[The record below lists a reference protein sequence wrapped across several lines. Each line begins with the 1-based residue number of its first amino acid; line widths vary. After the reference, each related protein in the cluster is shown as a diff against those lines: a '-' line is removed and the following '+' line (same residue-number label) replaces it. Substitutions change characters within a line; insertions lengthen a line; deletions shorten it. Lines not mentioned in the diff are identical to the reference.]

1 MSAYLPSAQRRQR
14 AAAPVGLVLYDG
26 DGAESDYD
34 YICNVSDDDVVER
47 DIDAEIEARERFA
60 QSVASVDRQRTPSQP
75 QSRQQSMSK
84 TMSQRMLSS
93 LQQNRLKNSRL
104 AASASSY
111 TVSATRALEEKHA
124 APPVSMTRS
133 ASNAASDVMDTPLS
147 RTSSSCTDRLE
158 ARISKSFLSRQESVG
173 TDTDEPHDMSAF
185 YSGRRTYPA
194 ESIKKSDPRLSDTG
208 PTPSAVESKMMALLA
223 KERATRNADAY
234 FAEEPI
240 PEREVLQPAKTAVN
254 SGVSFHFYGGSS
266 VRNPNAS
273 TRGPSLALTD
283 GSSAL
288 NDDLPRVSR
297 AVFMTERSQTQPAPA
312 PVITHATL
320 AKQLGDI
327 ESLVDGIESCM
338 PVATF
343 SSLAARVAGELE
355 LLRDSTKTIRSTGT
369 TMILEEV
376 GRQQTQTE
384 TAFALR
390 RLVTRAVAVHKRIDE
405 LIVAVRQMVV

>member
-1 MSAYLPSAQRRQR
+1 M
-14 AAAPVGLVLYDG
+14 LYDG

-60 QSVASVDRQRTPSQP
+60 QSVASVDRQRTPSQS
-75 QSRQQSMSK
+75 QSRPQPQPMTK

-93 LQQNRLKNSRL
+93 LQQSRLKNSRL
-104 AASASSY
+104 AASASSF
-111 TVSATRALEEKHA
+111 TASATRAIEEKHA

-133 ASNAASDVMDTPLS
+133 ASNAASDSLDTPLS

-173 TDTDEPHDMSAF
+173 TDTDEPHDMSVF

-194 ESIKKSDPRLSDTG
+194 ESIKKGDPRLSDTG
-208 PTPSAVESKMMALLA
+208 PAPSAVESKMMALLA

-240 PEREVLQPAKTAVN
+240 PEREVLQPAKAAGN

-266 VRNPNAS
+266 MRNPNTS
-273 TRGPSLALTD
+273 TREPSLALTD

-288 NDDLPRVSR
+288 TDDLPRVSR
-297 AVFMTERSQTQPAPA
+297 AVFMPERSQAQSAPA
-312 PVITHATL
+312 SVITHATL

-327 ESLVDGIESCM
+327 ESLVDGIEGCM
-338 PVATF
+338 SVAAF

-405 LIVAVRQMVV
+405 LIVTVRQLAV

>member
-1 MSAYLPSAQRRQR
+1 MPMMLTVFC
-14 AAAPVGLVLYDG
+14 AAAASLIRSVSNPV
-26 DGAESDYD
+26 
-34 YICNVSDDDVVER
+34 
-47 DIDAEIEARERFA
+47 
-60 QSVASVDRQRTPSQP
+60 T
-75 QSRQQSMSK
+75 
-84 TMSQRMLSS
+84 
-93 LQQNRLKNSRL
+93 
-104 AASASSY
+104 
-111 TVSATRALEEKHA
+111 
-124 APPVSMTRS
+124 
-133 ASNAASDVMDTPLS
+133 DVMDTTLS

-158 ARISKSFLSRQESVG
+158 ARISKSFLPRQESVG
-173 TDTDEPHDMSAF
+173 TDTDETHDMSAF

-208 PTPSAVESKMMALLA
+208 PAPTAVENKMMALLA
-223 KERATRNADAY
+223 KERATRNADPF
-234 FAEEPI
+234 FAEKPI
-240 PEREVLQPAKTAVN
+240 PERDVVQSAKAAGN

-266 VRNPNAS
+266 VSDPKTS
-273 TRGPSLALTD
+273 TRGVSLALTD
-283 GSSAL
+283 GAVASS
-288 NDDLPRVSR
+288 DDLPRVSR
-297 AVFMTERSQTQPAPA
+297 AVVMPDRTQTQSAA

-338 PVATF
+338 SAAAF

-355 LLRDSTKTIRSTGT
+355 LLRDATKTIRSTGT

-405 LIVAVRQMVV
+405 LIFVVRQTAG